1 MIRIIP
7 QFRTPYPA
15 SSSSRATGQASA
27 RRALLVAAFALAPA
41 ALAVGSEFYASPA
54 GTPSG
59 DGSIANPWTLSV
71 ALAQPDTVKPGD
83 TIWLR
88 GGTYSGTFTSAL
100 TGTSSAPIIV
110 RQYPGES
117 ATIDGGNSGG
127 MPILVIDGAYTWYWG
142 FEVMSSDPN
151 RVSLQSTSWPSDIGR
166 GEGIVISQTAGSGVG
181 TKFID
186 LVIHDTRQGVS
197 FWKEAIDSEIYG
209 CVIYY
214 NGWQAPDD
222 AHGHGIYAQ
231 NETGTKRIVDTILA
245 QQFGVGFHGY
255 GSSGAFLNNIYLEGN
270 TAFDNGKLTSFWQRN
285 TLVGGETPANNPTLI
300 SNFLY
305 YPNGPR
311 PYTALKLGYG
321 QPCTNLVMTG
331 NYVANNSEFG
341 CAGMAIAGNT
351 FYGAISGLDKA
362 QFPDNTYT
370 TQRPAANAIFV
381 RPNVYELGRA
391 NITIYN
397 WTLQSSVDV
406 DLTGI
411 AYQGNTF
418 QIRNAQDFFGPP
430 VVSGTYNGG
439 AVSIPMSGLSVAT
452 PVGWTAP
459 DPTGPEFNAFVL
471 LSLPG
476 PYDFFDVGPAN
487 PFRDAITKIASN
499 GITAGCG
506 GGNFCPD
513 ATVMRDQMA
522 VFLLKGEHGSAFAP
536 PPATGSVFT
545 DVPAAAF
552 AADWIEQA
560 YAEGIASGCGSGQY
574 CPRSP
579 VSRAQMAVLLLKSK
593 LGASYIPP
601 PATGTV
607 FSDVPAD
614 AFAAAWIEDLSTRGI
629 TAGCGGGNFCPAST
643 VSRGQMSAFLVRTF
657 GLQ

>member
-1 MIRIIP
+1 MVRIIS
-7 QFRTPYPA
+7 QIQAVQPA
-15 SSSSRATGQASA
+15 PSSARPARPVRA
-27 RRALLVAAFALAPA
+27 RRAVLAALLALGPA
-41 ALAVGSEFYASPA
+41 ALAGATDFYASPT
-54 GTPSG
+54 GSDSG
-59 DGSIANPWTLSV
+59 DGSVGNPWTLTV
-71 ALAQPDTVKPGD
+71 ALAQPSEVKPGD

-88 GGTYSGTFTSAL
+88 GGTYSGTYASAL
-100 TGTSSAPIIV
+100 TGTGPSPIIV
-110 RQYPGES
+110 RQYPGER
-117 ATIDGGNSGG
+117 ATIDGGNSNG
-127 MPILVIDGAYTWYWG
+127 MPILVIGGAYTWYWG

-151 RVSLQSTSWPSDIGR
+151 RISQQSTSWPSDIGR
-166 GEGIVISQTAGSGVG
+166 GEGVVISQTTGSGVG

-186 LVIHDTRQGVS
+186 LAIHDTRQGVS

-245 QQFGVGFHGY
+245 QQFGVGFHAY
-255 GSSGAFLNNIYLEGN
+255 GSSNAFLNNIHLEGN

-285 TLVGGETPANNPTLI
+285 TLVGGGTPANNPTLI

-305 YPNGPR
+305 YPNGVR

-321 QPCTNLVMTG
+321 EPCANLTMTG

-341 CAGMAIAGNT
+341 CTGMALSGNT
-351 FYGAISGLDKA
+351 FYGAITGLDEA
-362 QFPDNTYT
+362 QFPDNTYLS
-370 TQRPAANAIFV
+370 QRPTENAVFV
-381 RPNVYELGRA
+381 RPNIYELGRA

-397 WTLQSSVDV
+397 WTLQNSVDV

-411 AYQGNTF
+411 AYQGSTF
-418 QIRNAQDFFGPP
+418 QILNAQDFFGPP
-430 VVSGTYNGG
+430 VVAGTYNGG
-439 AVSIPMSGLSVAT
+439 TVSIPMSGLSVAT
-452 PVGWTAP
+452 PVGWIAP
-459 DPTGPEFNAFVL
+459 GPTGPEFNAFVL

-487 PFRDAITKIASN
+487 PFRDAITKVASN

-513 ATVMRDQMA
+513 ATVTRDQMA
-522 VFLLKGEHGSAFAP
+522 VFLLKGEHGSAFVP
-536 PPATGSVFT
+536 PPASGTVFT
-545 DVPAAAF
+545 DVPTTAF
-552 AADWIEQA
+552 AADWIEQVHQ
-560 YAEGIASGCGSGQY
+560 EGIATGCAVGQY

-579 VSRAQMAVLLLKSK
+579 VSRAEMAVLLLKSE
-593 LGASYIPP
+593 LGSGYTPP
-601 PATGTV
+601 PATGSV
-607 FSDVPAD
+607 FTDVPAD
-614 AFAAAWIEDLSTRGI
+614 AFAAAWIEDLSNRGI
-629 TAGCGGGNFCPAST
+629 TAGCGAGRYCPTGS